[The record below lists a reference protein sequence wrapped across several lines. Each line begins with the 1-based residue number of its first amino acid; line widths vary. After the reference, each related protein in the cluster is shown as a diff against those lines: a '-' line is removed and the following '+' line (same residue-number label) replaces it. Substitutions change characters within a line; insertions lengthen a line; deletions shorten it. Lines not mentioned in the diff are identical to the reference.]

1 MDSVQYVQYHEYEYK
16 TRLTFVADAAVVI
29 YLVYADAVTGAG
41 VGLTFI
47 DLSLTMCSVIAWDGG
62 LVHKSR

>member
-1 MDSVQYVQYHEYEYK
+1 M
-16 TRLTFVADAAVVI
+16 LTFVADAAVVI

-62 LVHKSR
+62 LVIAWDGRLVHKSR